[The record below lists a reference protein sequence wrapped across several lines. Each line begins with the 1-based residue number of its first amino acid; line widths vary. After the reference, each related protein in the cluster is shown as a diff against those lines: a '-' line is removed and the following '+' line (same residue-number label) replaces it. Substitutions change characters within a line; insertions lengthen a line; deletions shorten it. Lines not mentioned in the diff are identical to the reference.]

1 MPPPRNRPAI
11 SFRSLSLFSKTS
23 HLLSSPKVPPA
34 AVLLKKAANIAAGSK
49 EPNKIKV
56 GKVTRKQVM
65 DIVKTK
71 AKDLNAR
78 NDEAAFR
85 IIAGT
90 ARQMGL
96 EIVD

>member
-1 MPPPRNRPAI
+1 MLGWRDRYKIALRENATGEI
-11 SFRSLSLFSKTS
+11 SLPDRKPSK
-23 HLLSSPKVPPA
+23 
-34 AVLLKKAANIAAGSK
+34 N
-49 EPNKIKV
+49 KV

-65 DIVKTK
+65 DIVETK
-71 AKDLNAR
+71 GKDLNSR
-78 NDEAAFR
+78 NDEAGFK

>member
-1 MPPPRNRPAI
+1 
-11 SFRSLSLFSKTS
+11 
-23 HLLSSPKVPPA
+23 
-34 AVLLKKAANIAAGSK
+34 LKKAANIAAGSK

-56 GKVTRKQVM
+56 GKISRKQVM

-71 AKDLNAR
+71 AKDLNTR
-78 NDEAAFR
+78 NNEAAFR

>member
-1 MPPPRNRPAI
+1 MRSGRCRFSRRNRG
-11 SFRSLSLFSKTS
+11 
-23 HLLSSPKVPPA
+23 
-34 AVLLKKAANIAAGSK
+34 NIAAGSK
-49 EPNKIKV
+49 EPNKTKV

-71 AKDLNAR
+71 GKDLNSR
-78 NDEAAFR
+78 SDEAGFR

-90 ARQMGL
+90 AQQMGL